1 MKNATPSVSWR
12 NFGIVMF
19 LLGIA
24 GTACGIFIHNIQ
36 SVFIYVFISLAI
48 SLACWTVWFS
58 VFISFGQQ
66 EWTLRRWFFSTK
78 RYSLNDIKSI
88 TFGTP
93 AGGFTLHLRCGQVHV
108 GARAKNG
115 AEFRTWVEKEY
126 LRVNKK
132 PLPYEPPHIFHNNI
146 KNPWFF
152 LAASIGVGLLALVMA
167 ICTTVALSSA
177 REIPTLT
184 ECSIAIKSVS
194 DEFDYAQLSSNL
206 GDFTVPL
213 CVQPETLS
221 AYCGSEIIVQVEE
234 SQNPDDSRWIWG
246 AAVPDGKALF
256 TPQDVCAYLT
266 HLDIRNRLVMWG
278 IVLTYWLLFAGACY
292 YILNHAH
299 TFPLLAA
306 LLVKP
311 DQRNF

>member
-1 MKNATPSVSWR
+1 MV
-12 NFGIVMF
+12 
-19 LLGIA
+19 
-24 GTACGIFIHNIQ
+24 
-36 SVFIYVFISLAI
+36 
-48 SLACWTVWFS
+48 
-58 VFISFGQQ
+58 
-66 EWTLRRWFFSTK
+66 FSTK
-78 RYSLNDIKSI
+78 RYTLNDIKSI

-93 AGGFTLHLRCGQVHV
+93 ADGFTLHLRCGQVHV

-184 ECSIAIKSVS
+184 ECSIVIKSVS

-292 YILNHAH
+292 ILNHAP

>member
-1 MKNATPSVSWR
+1 MNNVTPSVSWR

-24 GTACGIFIHNIQ
+24 GTACGIFIHNTQ
-36 SVFIYVFISLAI
+36 FVLIYVFISLAI

-66 EWTLRRWFFSTK
+66 EWTLRRWFFSTN

-132 PLPYEPPHIFHNNI
+132 PLPYEPSHIFHNNI

-152 LAASIGVGLLALVMA
+152 LVASIGVGLLALAMA
-167 ICTTVALSSA
+167 IYTTIALSSA

-246 AAVPDGKALF
+246 AAAPDGKALF

-292 YILNHAH
+292 ILNHAP

>member
-1 MKNATPSVSWR
+1 MKNVTPSVSWR

-36 SVFIYVFISLAI
+36 FVLIYVFISLAI

-78 RYSLNDIKSI
+78 RYTLNDIKSI

-152 LAASIGVGLLALVMA
+152 LVASIGVGLLALVMA

-177 REIPTLT
+177 REVPTLT

-246 AAVPDGKALF
+246 AAVPDGKVLF

-292 YILNHAH
+292 ILNHAP

>member
-1 MKNATPSVSWR
+1 M
-12 NFGIVMF
+12 
-19 LLGIA
+19 
-24 GTACGIFIHNIQ
+24 
-36 SVFIYVFISLAI
+36 
-48 SLACWTVWFS
+48 
-58 VFISFGQQ
+58 
-66 EWTLRRWFFSTK
+66 
-78 RYSLNDIKSI
+78 
-88 TFGTP
+88 
-93 AGGFTLHLRCGQVHV
+93 
-108 GARAKNG
+108 
-115 AEFRTWVEKEY
+115 
-126 LRVNKK
+126 
-132 PLPYEPPHIFHNNI
+132 
-146 KNPWFF
+146 
-152 LAASIGVGLLALVMA
+152 
-167 ICTTVALSSA
+167 
-177 REIPTLT
+177 
-184 ECSIAIKSVS
+184 
-194 DEFDYAQLSSNL
+194 

-213 CVQPETLS
+213 CVQAETLS

-292 YILNHAH
+292 ILNHAP

>member
-1 MKNATPSVSWR
+1 MV
-12 NFGIVMF
+12 F
-19 LLGIA
+19 LFIIYNLFSFMCSYHLQFPLLA
-24 GTACGIFIHNIQ
+24 GRCGLA
-36 SVFIYVFISLAI
+36 YLSLSANR
-48 SLACWTVWFS
+48 SGRCDGGFL
-58 VFISFGQQ
+58 
-66 EWTLRRWFFSTK
+66 TK
-78 RYSLNDIKSI
+78 RYTLNDIKSI

-152 LAASIGVGLLALVMA
+152 LVASIGVGLLALVMA

-246 AAVPDGKALF
+246 AAVPDGKVLF

-266 HLDIRNRLVMWG
+266 HLDIRNRLVMCG

-292 YILNHAH
+292 ILNHAP